1 MSSVFEVETKLI
13 LMFTNAQSEVKKLTP
28 DVNTELIQKQK
39 NDLFL
44 FQKQLEEYK
53 IIIELK
59 KKENSMVNNT
69 CDELNCK
76 K

>member
-59 KKENSMVNNT
+59 KKENSIVNNT